1 LPQTNREY
9 WERKIKRNV
18 ELAQLHNEQLQREG
32 WAVVRIW
39 EHEMADKVMVR
50 ARIRHALENKESPMA
65 RGAAGGVPP
74 PPPRHTRGY
83 ETRFHRSND
92 LKNMQVEE
100 VKQQSRQILS
110 EWLDSCTRRGKIA
123 RNTVAVG
130 IVVLDHLKRACPTSR
145 DEVISQGGEVR
156 GARSGLGTILES
168 YNIPSSYLKE
178 VTTRQGHQDG
188 QRLFEQFEWGKK
200 LAEIP
205 EDERETLLLELVE
218 DLRNLANVWL
228 KRQNLKLD
236 IDRRQAPTTW
246 VNVIVENAK
255 GRSGGV
261 VEQHLVGAK
270 LARRFKEME
279 IPNHP
284 AHAGD
289 RQTERAGDFAISQL
303 VYHVT
308 SAPSRDVLQK
318 CVKNVRVGLHPVL
331 LIPREQENK
340 AQILAQDEGID
351 KELTIVSIEDFVAL
365 NIIELAT
372 EESKD
377 FFGVLKEIVEI
388 YNKRLSE
395 VETDL
400 SLRIE
405 VR

>member
-1 LPQTNREY
+1 
-9 WERKIKRNV
+9 
-18 ELAQLHNEQLQREG
+18 
-32 WAVVRIW
+32 
-39 EHEMADKVMVR
+39 
-50 ARIRHALENKESPMA
+50 
-65 RGAAGGVPP
+65 
-74 PPPRHTRGY
+74 
-83 ETRFHRSND
+83 
-92 LKNMQVEE
+92 
-100 VKQQSRQILS
+100 
-110 EWLDSCTRRGKIA
+110 
-123 RNTVAVG
+123 
-130 IVVLDHLKRACPTSR
+130 
-145 DEVISQGGEVR
+145 VISQGGEVT
-156 GARSGLGTILES
+156 GARSGLGRILES
-168 YNIPSSYLKE
+168 YAIPSSYLKE

-188 QRLFEQFEWGKK
+188 QRLFEQYEWGRR

-205 EDERETLLLELVE
+205 EDERDELLLGLVE
-218 DLRNLANVWL
+218 NLRNLANQWL

-246 VNVIVENAK
+246 INVIVENAK

-261 VEQHLVGAK
+261 VEQQLVGAK
-270 LARRFKEME
+270 LARRFKGIS

-289 RQTERAGDFAISQL
+289 VQTERVGDFTISKL

-318 CVKNVRVGLHPVL
+318 CTQNIKTGLQPIL
-331 LIPREQENK
+331 LVPHEQDNK
-340 AQILAQDEGID
+340 ARVLAQDEGID
-351 KELTIVSIEDFVAL
+351 RELTIISIEDFVAL

-377 FFGVLKEIVEI
+377 FFSVLQEIVEI

-400 SLRIE
+400 SLQIE